1 MVFSSLSMLLFFL
14 PGVLLM
20 YALIWYVYGKRS
32 TTVPNLFLCLASLC
46 FYSWGARNGT
56 DIGALGADRR
66 KLFRIVPATDE
77 GQRGCAGRRN
87 FAGRICPV
95 SL

>member
-46 FYSWGARNGT
+46 FYSWGAGT
-56 DIGALGADRR
+56 GQILVLLGLIGANYFVSYLLRTKGSGAVLAAGILLDVFV
-66 KLFRIVPATDE
+66 LF
-77 GQRGCAGRRN
+77 Q
-87 FAGRICPV
+87 
-95 SL
+95 L